1 MFVGIIEIAVKLT
14 EGTTLFGE
22 VLKVN
27 LVLDALAII
36 TSHGPDVA
44 LDVALNGSR
53 LEEGVHGE
61 GRLVGHADGVVVDG
75 EGVGRSL
82 AKDLADQGGREN
94 GESCC
99 GLHLEIGR
107 VG

>member
-1 MFVGIIEIAVKLT
+1 M
-14 EGTTLFGE
+14 
-22 VLKVN
+22 N

-53 LEEGVHGE
+53 LEEGVLGE
-61 GRLVGHADGVVVDG
+61 GRLVGHADRVVVDG
-75 EGVGRSL
+75 KGVGRSL

-99 GLHLEIGR
+99 GLHLEN
-107 VG
+107 